1 MVRWRLGAPGPYSPA
16 WLRYGSGYNPLG
28 TISDEQLA
36 LLADG
41 LRAAGRDPAEIE
53 MVGGL
58 RGAFPDDESTAD
70 LAEAVEDAVPRQ
82 LARGFT
88 SFCFKPNQFI
98 DDVADWGELCREAV
112 ARVGEAVERSGG
124 IETARAAWAAAGA
137 GAR

>member
-1 MVRWRLGAPGPYSPA
+1 
-16 WLRYGSGYNPLG
+16 
-28 TISDEQLA
+28 
-36 LLADG
+36 
-41 LRAAGRDPAEIE
+41 

-58 RGAFPDDESTAD
+58 RGTFPDDDSTAD

-98 DDVADWGELCREAV
+98 DDAAIGASSV
-112 ARVGEAVERSGG
+112 ARPRPRRRGRGAITVGSRRH
-124 IETARAAWAAAGA
+124 ARHGRRPGA